1 MYISSIIAMYPNSTQ
16 IEYFTFPYK
25 IRKSYTDI
33 RNVSDKHFSNP
44 HFYAQFDTMNI
55 NRISVNSCTPSQ
67 YSKSMH
73 LFFTKLR
80 HRACSYDW
88 YQKIALELQYSCFQ
102 FSLFFF
108 PPRMFVYLHDNAHYD
123 VLAQIFYV
131 F

>member
-1 MYISSIIAMYPNSTQ
+1 MYPNSTQ
-16 IEYFTFPYK
+16 IKNGTLLFHIKSEKVTLISETFL
-25 IRKSYTDI
+25 INI
-33 RNVSDKHFSNP
+33 FQI
-44 HFYAQFDTMNI
+44 YAQFDTMNI